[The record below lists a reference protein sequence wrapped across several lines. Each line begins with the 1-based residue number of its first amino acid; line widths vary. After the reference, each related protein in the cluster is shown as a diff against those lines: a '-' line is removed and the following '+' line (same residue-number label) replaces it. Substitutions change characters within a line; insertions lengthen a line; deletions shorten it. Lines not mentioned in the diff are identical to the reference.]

1 MRECRNCGEEVREG
15 AKFCPHCGAT
25 QKTMTEEERD
35 FANSA
40 IGNFHMSDYTNSN
53 SYSTYSGNLTA
64 KGAIW
69 TYYLKASAYLLAIIE
84 FVVIVSSANKVN
96 SFISEFSD
104 NGFIVVLLGI
114 IIGGIVSFTSL
125 ALFMVIISTV
135 ENIATS
141 TKLLININ
149 KKLDNLC
156 DKK

>member
-15 AKFCPHCGAT
+15 AKFCTHCGAT

-40 IGNFHMSDYTNSN
+40 IGSFRMSDYTNSN
-53 SYSTYSGNLTA
+53 SYGTYSGNATA

-69 TYYLKASAYLLAIIE
+69 TYYLKINAYLLAIIE
-84 FVVIVSSANKVN
+84 FIGIVSSANKVN
-96 SFISEFSD
+96 SVFSAFSD
-104 NGFIVVLLGI
+104 NGFIITLLGI

-125 ALFMVIISTV
+125 ALIMVVISTV

-141 TKLLININ
+141 TNLLININ
-149 KKLDNLC
+149 KKLDKLS